1 MRRKCKLLL
10 HLGNSRAFS
19 VDNELRLTYDFLT
32 AARTECVGCS
42 SLSRVNLWFFLMATI
57 QKNTYVS
64 DTGGTSE
71 VMPATA
77 AKPDGDVPSPENLLQ
92 EYKELRDRFQ
102 RTTNA
107 LASAAHDLKTPLSI
121 LNGYVELL
129 HSEKLGPLSDRQR
142 DVLEDMQAS
151 GKRLQQFIQDFLT
164 YSTLETG
171 GLRMQFAPG
180 NVNDCL
186 SDMCRLWSNRFQE
199 KGLALYFLAN
209 DKLPAFPF
217 DSPKLERVISN
228 LMENS
233 FKFTPQSGTVWLHAE
248 PYMWDRR
255 AAAQPSASERR
266 RQNLTHP
273 NSVKVS
279 VSDTGPG
286 IPAEFHLEVFDDF
299 FRLPGTEAQEGM
311 GLGLAIARRLVQGMG
326 GKIWV
331 ESDPG
336 AGCKFSFLVPY
347 KPPVAAASKG
357 KNR

>member
-1 MRRKCKLLL
+1 M
-10 HLGNSRAFS
+10 AS
-19 VDNELRLTYDFLT
+19 V
-32 AARTECVGCS
+32 
-42 SLSRVNLWFFLMATI
+42 
-57 QKNTYVS
+57 QKNTCVPDVS
-64 DTGGTSE
+64 TASESATG
-71 VMPATA
+71 VA
-77 AKPDGDVPSPENLLQ
+77 ASAGDVPSPENLLQ
-92 EYKELRDRFQ
+92 EYKELRERFQ

-129 HSEKLGPLSDRQR
+129 HSEKLGPVSDRQR
-142 DVLEDMQAS
+142 EVLQDMRDS

-164 YSTLETG
+164 YSALETG
-171 GLRMQFAPG
+171 GLRMQFESA

-186 SDMCRLWSNRFQE
+186 SGVCRLWSNRFQQ
-199 KGLALYFLAN
+199 KGIALYFLAN
-209 DKLPAFPF
+209 DKLPIFPF
-217 DSPKLERVISN
+217 DAPKLERVISN
-228 LMENS
+228 LLENS
-233 FKFTPQSGTVWLHAE
+233 YKFTPQGGTVWLHAE
-248 PYMWDRR
+248 PYMWERR
-255 AAAQPSASERR
+255 AAILPSKAERR
-266 RQNLTHP
+266 RQNVTHP

-299 FRLPGTEAQEGM
+299 FRLPGTENQDGM

-336 AGCKFSFLVPY
+336 AGCKFSFLIPY
-347 KPPVAAASKG
+347 KPAVAAASKG

>member
-1 MRRKCKLLL
+1 
-10 HLGNSRAFS
+10 
-19 VDNELRLTYDFLT
+19 
-32 AARTECVGCS
+32 
-42 SLSRVNLWFFLMATI
+42 MASAH
-57 QKNTYVS
+57 KNTCVS
-64 DTGGTSE
+64 DARIASE
-71 VMPATA
+71 TPSAVAMGA
-77 AKPDGDVPSPENLLQ
+77 DGDVPGPENLLQ
-92 EYKELRDRFQ
+92 EYKELRERFQ

-142 DVLEDMQAS
+142 EVLQDMRDS

-164 YSTLETG
+164 YSALETG
-171 GLRMQFAPG
+171 GLRMHFDLG

-186 SDMCRLWSNRFQE
+186 SGVCRLWSSRFQE
-199 KGLALYFLAN
+199 KGIALYFLGN
-209 DKLPAFPF
+209 DKLPIFPF
-217 DSPKLERVISN
+217 DAPKLERIISN
-228 LMENS
+228 LLENS
-233 FKFTPQSGTVWLHAE
+233 SKFTPQGGTVWLHAE
-248 PYMWDRR
+248 PYMWERR
-255 AAAQPSASERR
+255 AASQPSTSERR

-299 FRLPGTEAQEGM
+299 FRLPGTENQEGM

-336 AGCKFSFLVPY
+336 AGCKFSFLIPY
-347 KPPVAAASKG
+347 KPASAAAGKG
-357 KNR
+357 KSK